1 MLKQSLSNMSVIK
14 KSNSS
19 PIQTLLSVLEFHQIK
34 ANAFVDY
41 TTGREFHPALKT
53 LFYIFNCLH
62 HKYNILLLICQD
74 LFKKLFINYEQDLRL
89 F

>member
-1 MLKQSLSNMSVIK
+1 MLKQSLSNMSIIK

-53 LFYIFNCLH
+53 LFYIFNCLYH
-62 HKYNILLLICQD
+62 NYNILLLICQD
-74 LFKKLFINYEQDLRL
+74 LFKKNYIKN
-89 F
+89 